1 LSRWWESSTLGKLPF
16 KKRKRVCNCQE
27 KRCFIASN
35 RGKLRSIQEACRL
48 IEIPRSTYYYKPNDN
63 FLKKK
68 LYSDLADR
76 IEKNA
81 Y

>member
-27 KRCFIASN
+27 KRCFIHNN
-35 RGKLRSIQEACRL
+35 RSQFGSISEGCRL
-48 IEIPRSTYYYKPNDN
+48 MDISRSTYYYRPKDN

-68 LYSDLADR
+68 LDSDLADA
-76 IEKNA
+76 IKKIA